1 MATNIAETSIT
12 IPGIRYVIDP
22 GFVKA
27 RSYDPSKGMESLDVV
42 PASKAQTLQRR
53 YHVLHSLILSIQD
66 GLIVLQ
72 RLEFYLQFYLLS
84 VFFFGCEFSGRAGRE
99 GPGKSFR
106 LYPEREFEKLED
118 STKPEIK
125 RCNLSNIIL
134 QLKALGIDDIVGF
147 DFIDKPSRY
156 FLLLWISLS
165 LLY

>member
-84 VFFFGCEFSGRAGRE
+84 VFFLALNLVDVQDVRVLGSPFVFILRGNL
-99 GPGKSFR
+99 KSW
-106 LYPEREFEKLED
+106 K
-118 STKPEIK
+118 IQ
-125 RCNLSNIIL
+125 LS
-134 QLKALGIDDIVGF
+134 QR
-147 DFIDKPSRY
+147 SRDA
-156 FLLLWISLS
+156 ISQIS
-165 LLY
+165 FCS